1 MSKKIKNASYYFKY
15 LVALNIIKILKGVV
29 MLKNIIKKTFKRFGS
44 INLEEYGYH
53 KIKENLLDVDH
64 MINQGILKYSEQKP
78 KNHMFF
84 EKKHEH
90 GLSELLILSNE
101 RITSAIFINNN
112 IIYKNKFGCFS
123 KNNKT
128 KYSIMKDFSH
138 VINNLKEWVNY
149 YKEMLLE
156 NKKNHLILISNYA
169 RSRNKILNYQDI
181 GEGPVLSIM
190 KHLSEIDVYYL
201 VNSEESVSEES
212 DVKVL
217 KVIGENIYKYSAGKL
232 NSLSSM
238 IKETGLDFEGV
249 SISWLHH
256 PTPSPE
262 ISEKSSCIE
271 LNFNDKSFLYIKLQ
285 QMRYCEKEVNFV
297 IFKNHN
303 KKNLLDYS
311 AVNILNNQELFEVIA
326 VDYTN
331 HTNINGLYKLFND
344 NEYFMN
350 EYSVKKFIVKELFKE
365 CLTKESRESLGFKP
379 SGDLDDREMMIVAAL
394 TM

>member
-78 KNHMFF
+78 ENYMFF

-101 RITSAIFINNN
+101 RIMSAIFINNN

-181 GEGPVLSIM
+181 GDGPVLSIM

-201 VNSEESVSEES
+201 VNSEERVSEES

-238 IKETGLDFEGV
+238 IKETGLDFEGI

-256 PTPSPE
+256 PTPRPE

-331 HTNINGLYKLFND
+331 HTNINGLYKLSND

-394 TM
+394 TI

>member
-1 MSKKIKNASYYFKY
+1 
-15 LVALNIIKILKGVV
+15 
-29 MLKNIIKKTFKRFGS
+29 
-44 INLEEYGYH
+44 
-53 KIKENLLDVDH
+53 
-64 MINQGILKYSEQKP
+64 
-78 KNHMFF
+78 
-84 EKKHEH
+84 
-90 GLSELLILSNE
+90 
-101 RITSAIFINNN
+101 
-112 IIYKNKFGCFS
+112 
-123 KNNKT
+123 
-128 KYSIMKDFSH
+128 
-138 VINNLKEWVNY
+138 
-149 YKEMLLE
+149 
-156 NKKNHLILISNYA
+156 
-169 RSRNKILNYQDI
+169 
-181 GEGPVLSIM
+181 M

-212 DVKVL
+212 DLKVL

-238 IKETGLDFEGV
+238 IKETGLDFEGI

-331 HTNINGLYKLFND
+331 HTNINGLYKLSND

-365 CLTKESRESLGFKP
+365 CLTKESRESLD
-379 SGDLDDREMMIVAAL
+379 SNHQVILMIVK
-394 TM
+394 